1 VSSHIRDPVGTSVAA
16 AVGVALGL
24 TLAAPLLPQQLGLD
38 ADISGGHV
46 TTILTLGS
54 LGLIAVPFGVLLL
67 YLLLSRTDQ

>member
-38 ADISGGHV
+38 ADISGGYV

-67 YLLLSRTDQ
+67 YLLISRTDQ